1 VHNARL
7 SERQIPINA
16 KIEAV
21 RFFPMP
27 VPETIAVA
35 MSGGVD
41 SSTVAAILARGDEGH
56 VAANVVGLTLQLWD
70 QTRLAGK
77 HGIPEAPKA
86 GRCCSLDDV
95 YDARRVATHLSIP
108 YYVVNQE
115 ERFEQ
120 DVVRPFVD
128 EYLAG
133 RTPIPCSLCNNHLKF
148 DQLLKTARSI
158 GATSI
163 ATGHY
168 AVNEY
173 DPARQRWILKR
184 PADLAKDQTY
194 FLFGLTQ
201 EQLAHTL
208 FPLGRM
214 TKPEVREVA
223 RRHGLALAE
232 KPDSQ
237 EICFIPGGDYKQF
250 LTAYLEEQGRE
261 MPDTAGELVASNGEL
276 IGHHDSI
283 SGFTVGQRKG
293 LKVASPTPLYV
304 LNIDPASHRVT
315 VGADAELA
323 TRTLRANRVNWI
335 SIPELTGPMRVKI
348 KIRHRHEPAWA
359 TITPGRDSGAS
370 ISPAASGAGTRLQ
383 EVGGQVL
390 AVFDEPQRA
399 VTPGQSAV
407 FYDGDE
413 VVGGGWIL

>member
-1 VHNARL
+1 MPHN
-7 SERQIPINA
+7 
-16 KIEAV
+16 
-21 RFFPMP
+21 
-27 VPETIAVA
+27 ETIAIA

-41 SSTVAAILARGDEGH
+41 SSTVAAILAREEG
-56 VAANVVGLTLQLWD
+56 ANVVGLTLQLWD

-77 HGIPEAPKA
+77 HGIPDAPKA

-95 YDARRVATHLSIP
+95 YDARRVATHLGIP

-115 ERFEQ
+115 ERFER
-120 DVVRPFVD
+120 DVVRPFVR

-133 RTPIPCSLCNNHLKF
+133 RTPIPCSLCNDHIKF

-158 GATSI
+158 GANRI

-173 DPARQRWILKR
+173 DHARQRWILKR

-214 TKPEVREVA
+214 IKPDVRAAA
-223 RRHGLALAE
+223 RDHGLTLAD

-250 LTAYLEEQGRE
+250 LTAYLEEQGE
-261 MPDTAGELVASNGEL
+261 PMPDTAGELVASNGEVL
-276 IGHHDSI
+276 GRHDGI

-293 LKVASPTPLYV
+293 LKIASPSPFYV

-315 VGADAELA
+315 VGADEELA
-323 TRTLRANRVNWI
+323 TRELRANRVNWI
-335 SIPELTGPMRVKI
+335 SIPALAAPMRVKI

-359 TITPGRDSGAS
+359 TLEPIVPESSTANSAS
-370 ISPAASGAGTRLQ
+370 SGAGKHPAQ
-383 EVGGQVL
+383 VDAQVL
-390 AVFDEPQRA
+390 AIFDEPQRA

-413 VVGGGWIL
+413 VVGGGWIV

>member
-1 VHNARL
+1 MTQ
-7 SERQIPINA
+7 ST
-16 KIEAV
+16 
-21 RFFPMP
+21 
-27 VPETIAVA
+27 TIAVA

-41 SSTVAAILARGDEGH
+41 SSTVAAMLAHSGDT
-56 VAANVVGLTLQLWD
+56 VVGLTLQLWD

-77 HGIPEAPKA
+77 VAAATIPDAPKA

-95 YDARRVATHLSIP
+95 YDARHVAEHLGIP
-108 YYVVNQE
+108 YYVVNQQ
-115 ERFEQ
+115 ERFER

-148 DQLLKTARSI
+148 DALLQTARSI
-158 GATSI
+158 GAGRI

-168 AVNEY
+168 AVNEF
-173 DPARQRWILKR
+173 DPARARWILKR

-201 EQLAHTL
+201 EQLARTL
-208 FPLGRM
+208 FPLGRL

-223 RRHGLALAE
+223 RAHGLALAE

-250 LTAYLEEQGRE
+250 LTAYLEEQGERVPE
-261 MPDTAGELVASNGEL
+261 TAGELVASSGEVL
-276 IGHHDSI
+276 GQHEGIFN
-283 SGFTVGQRKG
+283 FTVGQRKG
-293 LKVASPTPLYV
+293 LGVSSPSPLYV

-323 TRTLRANRVNWI
+323 TRALHARRLNWI
-335 SIPELTGPMRVKI
+335 AIPELTAPMRVRA

-359 TITPGRDSGAS
+359 ILE
-370 ISPAASGAGTRLQ
+370 PAGPD
-383 EVGGQVL
+383 EVI
-390 AVFDEPQRA
+390 ATFDEPQRA

-413 VVGGGWIL
+413 VVGGGWIV

>member
-1 VHNARL
+1 M
-7 SERQIPINA
+7 SEQT
-16 KIEAV
+16 
-21 RFFPMP
+21 
-27 VPETIAVA
+27 TIAVA

-41 SSTVAAILARGDEGH
+41 SSTAAAMLAHSGST
-56 VAANVVGLTLQLWD
+56 VIGLTLQLWD

-77 HGIPEAPKA
+77 HGIVDAPKA

-95 YDARRVATHLSIP
+95 YDARYVAEQLGIP
-108 YYVVNQE
+108 YYVVNQQ
-115 ERFEQ
+115 ERFER

-148 DQLLKTARSI
+148 DQLLKTAHSI
-158 GATSI
+158 GADKI

-173 DPARQRWILKR
+173 DEARGRWILKR

-201 EQLAHTL
+201 DQLANTL
-208 FPLGRM
+208 FPLGKL
-214 TKPEVREVA
+214 TKPEVREIA
-223 RRHGLALAE
+223 RQHGLRLAE

-250 LTAYLEEQGRE
+250 LTAYLEEQGE
-261 MPDTAGELVASNGEL
+261 QMPETAGELVASSGEVL
-276 IGHHDSI
+276 GQHAGI
-283 SGFTVGQRKG
+283 SNFTVGQRKG
-293 LKVASPTPLYV
+293 LGVSSPSPLYV
-304 LNIDPASHRVT
+304 LNIDATSHRVT
-315 VGADAELA
+315 VGADPELA
-323 TRTLRANRVNWI
+323 SRTLRARQLNWI
-335 SIPELTGPMRVKI
+335 SIDRLTQAMRVRA

-359 TITPGRDSGAS
+359 TLEPAGAD
-370 ISPAASGAGTRLQ
+370 
-383 EVGGQVL
+383 EVR
-390 AVFDEPQRA
+390 ATFDEPQRA

-413 VVGGGWIL
+413 VVGGGWIVQNLPGEN

>member
-1 VHNARL
+1 VSSSLL
-7 SERQIPINA
+7 SR
-16 KIEAV
+16 IEYSA
-21 RFFPMP
+21 MP
-27 VPETIAVA
+27 QADTIAVA

-41 SSTVAAILARGDEGH
+41 SSTVAAILARSGDGSEDSGT
-56 VAANVVGLTLQLWD
+56 NVVGLTLQLWD

-77 HGIPEAPKA
+77 HGIPDAPKA

-95 YDARRVATHLSIP
+95 YDARRVAEHLGIP

-120 DVVRPFVD
+120 DVVRPFVS

-158 GATSI
+158 GASRI

-173 DPARQRWILKR
+173 DPTRDGGRGRWILKR
-184 PADLAKDQTY
+184 PADHAKDQTY

-201 EQLAHTL
+201 EQLAHTM

-214 TKPEVREVA
+214 TKTEVREVA
-223 RRHGLALAE
+223 RQRGLALAE

-250 LTAYLEEQGRE
+250 LTAYLEEQGE
-261 MPDTAGELVASNGEL
+261 PMPETAGELVTSSGEVLGRHEGISN
-276 IGHHDSI
+276 
-283 SGFTVGQRKG
+283 FTVGQRKG
-293 LKVASPTPLYV
+293 LKVASPSPLYV
-304 LNIDPASHRVT
+304 LQIDPASHRVL

-335 SIPELTGPMRVKI
+335 SIPALSAPMRVKI

-359 TITPGRDSGAS
+359 TLELAAPGST
-370 ISPAASGAGTRLQ
+370 PAA
-383 EVGGQVL
+383 EVV
-390 AVFDEPQRA
+390 ATFDEPQRA

-407 FYDGDE
+407 FYDGEE

>member
-1 VHNARL
+1 MLYGTTEVVPFQS
-7 SERQIPINA
+7 SEFI
-16 KIEAV
+16 AV
-21 RFFPMP
+21 SEIFPMMKS
-27 VPETIAVA
+27 ETIAVA

-41 SSTVAAILARGDEGH
+41 SSTVAALLARATSGGGN
-56 VAANVVGLTLQLWD
+56 VASGEDCAVIGLTLQLWD
-70 QTRLAGK
+70 QTRLAGR

-95 YDARRVATHLSIP
+95 YDARRVAEHLGIP
-108 YYVVNQE
+108 YYVVNQQ
-115 ERFEQ
+115 ERFER
-120 DVVRPFVD
+120 DVVRPFVS

-148 DQLLKTARSI
+148 DQLLQTARSI
-158 GATSI
+158 GAGRI

-173 DPARQRWILKR
+173 DAGRGRWILKR

-201 EQLAHTL
+201 EQLARTL
-208 FPLGRM
+208 FPLGRL
-214 TKPEVREVA
+214 TKTEVREAA
-223 RRHGLALAE
+223 RRHGLTLAE

-250 LTAYLEEQGRE
+250 LTAYLEEQGERIPE
-261 MPDTAGELVASNGEL
+261 TVGEVVASNGEVL
-276 IGHHDSI
+276 GRHEGI
-283 SGFTVGQRKG
+283 SNFTVGQRKG
-293 LKVASPTPLYV
+293 LGVSSPSPLYV

-315 VGADAELA
+315 VGTGAELA
-323 TRTLRANRVNWI
+323 THGLIARRLNWI
-335 SIPELTGPMRVKI
+335 AIPALTSPMRVRA

-359 TITPGRDSGAS
+359 TLEPAGAD
-370 ISPAASGAGTRLQ
+370 
-383 EVGGQVL
+383 E
-390 AVFDEPQRA
+390 AVAIFDEPQRA

-413 VVGGGWIL
+413 VVGGGWIV